1 MHISGSWQTFIRSG
15 EPARNAAVR
24 LSKVEGA
31 SFAGRQRAVTS
42 QFRLLKRNVPT
53 VELTQVSALNA
64 IKVQNVDAV
73 LSKSRRVHPAELSS
87 LLGSRFLSE
96 QRSKFNRI
104 YDVLVR
110 LRLRT
115 GEIQENRTFNIKSV
129 TSSDP
134 DEVVAKTR
142 TDSVNG
148 EYDITVK
155 QIAEFHELGSSVSS
169 NPGRALGYTGTFRIN
184 GWTVD
189 VVAGD
194 SLISIRDKI
203 NQGEDTNQ
211 NGYLDRAEDLNGNG
225 VIDVS
230 RTRAVYTQEGY
241 LPSFYYNEDLN
252 GNGVLDGSEDT
263 NDNEM
268 ADGGFSQT
276 GVRAVV
282 AGDQLVLISD
292 EPADVELRFRDP
304 NRILERIGFLVRN
317 NANGAVTTEK
327 LNEQTVQPELAEFS
341 VDGEQFTDNQ
351 NEVYDTGSRLVLT
364 LIAVGDSTVNVEDDA
379 DRGLAPIVRFSL
391 SYNNVLRLINDTIQS
406 GGALSKNT
414 RLQSIHSDTVR
425 SFYTP
430 PALSEGQFKPLAKI
444 GITSDSSEPTAI
456 KQLAFEQIL
465 KRRADRL
472 PIPGPGKFSFFGQS
486 ERIGINSSENYVINL
501 DKAKVKS
508 SLERDSASVGEMLE
522 FAASRLQ
529 KSLDSHL
536 QPDYGTIRFQ
546 RNIIDFYLRNEEIVE
561 TALSRTSDITRTN
574 IETGSTTAIFGS
586 FA

>member
-1 MHISGSWQTFIRSG
+1 MHISGSWQTFIRRG
-15 EPARNAAVR
+15 EPARNSAAR
-24 LSKVEGA
+24 LSGVEGS
-31 SFAGRQRAVTS
+31 SFAGRQGAVTS
-42 QFRLLKRNVPT
+42 QFRFLKRNVPT
-53 VELTQVSALNA
+53 VELTQASPLNA
-64 IKVQNVDAV
+64 IKIQNIDAV
-73 LSKSRRVHPAELSS
+73 ISKSRRIHPAELSS

-104 YDVLVR
+104 YDMLVR
-110 LRLRT
+110 LRLRA
-115 GEIQENRTFNIKSV
+115 GEIQENMTFNIKSV

-134 DEVVAKTR
+134 DELLAKTR
-142 TDSVNG
+142 ADSVNG

-155 QIAEFHELGSSVSS
+155 QIAEFHELGSSAGSD
-169 NPGRALGYTGTFRIN
+169 PGRALGYTGTFRIN

-225 VIDVS
+225 VIDVY

-268 ADGGFSQT
+268 ADGGSSQI

-282 AGDQLVLISD
+282 AGDQLVLVSTG
-292 EPADVELRFRDP
+292 PADVELRFRDP
-304 NRILERIGFLVRN
+304 NMILEKIGFLFRS
-317 NANGAVTTEK
+317 NANGQVTTEK
-327 LNEQTVQPELAEFS
+327 LNGQTVQPELAEFS

-351 NEVYDTGSRLVLT
+351 NEVYDAGSRLVLT
-364 LIAVGDSTVNVEDDA
+364 LIAAGDSTVNVEDDA

-406 GGALSKNT
+406 GGALSKNS

-430 PALSEGQFKPLAKI
+430 PALPEDKFKPLAKI
-444 GITSDSSEPTAI
+444 GITSDSGEPTAI
-456 KQLAFEQIL
+456 KQLAFEQIV

-472 PIPGPGKFSFFGQS
+472 SIPGPGRFSFFGQS
-486 ERIGINSSENYVINL
+486 ERIGINSSENYIINL

-508 SLERDSASVGEMLE
+508 SLEKDSASVGDMLE

-536 QPDYGTIRFQ
+536 QPDYGTIQFQ
-546 RNIIDFYLRNEEIVE
+546 RTVIDFYLRNRDVVE
-561 TALSRTSDITRTN
+561 TEQSRTSDITMTS
-574 IETGSTTAIFGS
+574 IEAGSNTAIFGS

>member
-53 VELTQVSALNA
+53 VELTQVSVLNA
-64 IKVQNVDAV
+64 INVQNVDAV
-73 LSKSRRVHPAELSS
+73 ISKSRRVHPAELSS

-115 GEIQENRTFNIKSV
+115 GEIQENRTFNIKSA

-134 DEVVAKTR
+134 AEVDAKTR
-142 TDSVNG
+142 ADSVNG

-225 VIDVS
+225 VIDVY
-230 RTRAVYTQEGY
+230 RTRAVYTPEGY

-263 NDNEM
+263 NGNEM
-268 ADGGFSQT
+268 ADGGSSQI

-282 AGDQLVLISD
+282 AGDQLVLVSSG
-292 EPADVELRFRDP
+292 PADVELRFKDP
-304 NRILERIGFLVRN
+304 DKILENIGFLFRSN
-317 NANGAVTTEK
+317 ENGQVTTEK
-327 LNEQTVQPELAEFS
+327 LNKQTVQPELAEFS

-351 NEVYDTGSRLVLT
+351 NEVYDAGSRLVLT
-364 LIAVGDSTVNVEDDA
+364 LIAAGDSTVNVEDDA
-379 DRGLAPIVRFSL
+379 DRGLAPIVKFSL
-391 SYNNVLRLINDTIQS
+391 SYNDALRLINDTIQS
-406 GGALSKNT
+406 GGALSKNS

-430 PALSEGQFKPLAKI
+430 PTLPEDQFKPLAKI

-456 KQLAFEQIL
+456 KQLAFKQVAG
-465 KRRADRL
+465 RRADRL
-472 PIPGPGKFSFFGQS
+472 SIPGPGRFSFFGQS
-486 ERIGINSSENYVINL
+486 ERIGVNSSENYAINL
-501 DKAKVKS
+501 DKTKVKS
-508 SLERDSASVGEMLE
+508 SLEEDSTSVGDMLG

-536 QPDYGTIRFQ
+536 QPDYGTIKFQ
-546 RNIIDFYLRNEEIVE
+546 RTVIDFYLRNQDVVE
-561 TALSRTSDITRTN
+561 TALSRTSDITRTS
-574 IETGSTTAIFGS
+574 IEAGSNTAIFGS